1 MATRERDTG
10 VYEMQWDCKFC
21 GTKKLLGQTHRFC
34 PNCGAAQDP
43 ATRYFP
49 SDDEKV
55 AVKDHVYYGVDRL
68 CPACSTP
75 NSANSHNCRQCGAP
89 LENAAQAALVSEE
102 VRRSGEKFVSS
113 GSRDVAGERL
123 QADLKAAEPEKKGV
137 PRWILALAVIMLLV
151 CGGLSYA
158 IFTTRET
165 GVRVVSHTWE
175 RKIDVEEY
183 SAVSDNAWCDSM
195 PGGAYNI
202 SRRNEIRDY
211 RQIPDGETCRTRR
224 IDNGDGTY
232 RQREECETKYRS
244 EPIYDDKCYY
254 TIDRWVHDR
263 TEVASGT
270 SMSPAPFWPET
281 NITSSA
287 GCTRLGCEREGGRGE
302 TYTVTFKNTQ
312 GEDVYEC
319 DFNQE
324 QWQSLSIESL
334 WQMDV
339 NLLGIASCD
348 TLRPNS

>member
-1 MATRERDTG
+1 
-10 VYEMQWDCKFC
+10 
-21 GTKKLLGQTHRFC
+21 
-34 PNCGAAQDP
+34 
-43 ATRYFP
+43 
-49 SDDEKV
+49 
-55 AVKDHVYYGVDRL
+55 
-68 CPACSTP
+68 
-75 NSANSHNCRQCGAP
+75 
-89 LENAAQAALVSEE
+89 
-102 VRRSGEKFVSS
+102 
-113 GSRDVAGERL
+113 
-123 QADLKAAEPEKKGV
+123 
-137 PRWILALAVIMLLV
+137 
-151 CGGLSYA
+151 
-158 IFTTRET
+158 
-165 GVRVVSHTWE
+165 VRVVSHTWE